1 MHENDQ
7 KAHPHGGSMIDYK
20 LNKTD
25 DVCQNMKN
33 LYDIVTCLRDP
44 KDGCPWD
51 KEQMP
56 RDIVR
61 SMQGEIY
68 EYVDALNENDAPH
81 QSEELG
87 DVYLN
92 LFLLGKIHDQNGD
105 FSLAECLN
113 DACDKYIRR
122 HPHVFSDVHVDNTEQ
137 VLKNWNQI
145 KVEKEGRIKSDED
158 FFDGVPKDAPELE
171 RCYAISK
178 KAVKVGFDWPDEQGV
193 YDKIHEEL
201 DEVMEAKTEENRMEE
216 LGDVLFTVVNLC
228 RKMHIKPQDALSYAN
243 AKFIKR
249 FNIVNRLV
257 KERNLKYEDLSA
269 DQWDELWNI
278 AKKEANMGSN

>member
-7 KAHPHGGSMIDYK
+7 KAHPHGGSMINYK

-158 FFDGVPKDAPELE
+158 FFDGVPKDAPERE

-243 AKFIKR
+243 TKFIKR

-257 KERNLKYEDLSA
+257 RERNLKYEDLSA

-278 AKKEANMGSN
+278 AKKEANMGLN

>member
-7 KAHPHGGSMIDYK
+7 KAHPHGGSMINYK

-243 AKFIKR
+243 TKFIKR

-257 KERNLKYEDLSA
+257 RERNLKYEDLSA

-278 AKKEANMGSN
+278 AKKEANMGLN

>member
-1 MHENDQ
+1 
-7 KAHPHGGSMIDYK
+7 MIDYK

-158 FFDGVPKDAPELE
+158 FFDGVPKDAPEIE

-243 AKFIKR
+243 TKFIKR